1 MRRIA
6 DETRTHILNGP
17 QVRRGGRNATNPK
30 KGYRLA
36 AQTRYAQR
44 LDVGI
49 LSALVTKPPGREHP
63 NGRLGNAATTLV
75 SFDPK
80 RESDTLRVSVHP
92 EMDGPERAFNP
103 SSKNHRKGGHERRHD
118 PSEWT
123 CARRQ
128 STCMRI
134 PFLPYRAL
142 SECRS
147 SPRRKWFQPTH
158 GRAWRRGDEDQRT
171 RLIEE
176 HARPIDPRLH
186 AQAHGSTPIIPRP
199 AT

>member
-1 MRRIA
+1 M
-6 DETRTHILNGP
+6 H
-17 QVRRGGRNATNPK
+17 
-30 KGYRLA
+30 
-36 AQTRYAQR
+36 RYP
-44 LDVGI
+44 
-49 LSALVTKPPGREHP
+49 SGREHP

-186 AQAHGSTPIIPRP
+186 AKQMWAVRIPFQPIDQMRIADQTKEEGRHRVGMSTKEGGPAPGASLPIG
-199 AT
+199 A